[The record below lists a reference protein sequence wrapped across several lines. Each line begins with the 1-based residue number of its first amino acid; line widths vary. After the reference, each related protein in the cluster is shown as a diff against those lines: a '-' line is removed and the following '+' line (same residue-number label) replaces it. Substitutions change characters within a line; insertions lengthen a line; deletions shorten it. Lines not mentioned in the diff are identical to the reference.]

1 MIRKITG
8 PSPDDTDTGT
18 RSTAPNTPMET
29 ATQALAD
36 VKPSSPALW
45 MGVYLGAFLDLVM
58 VAALVAANRFPSLDP
73 YALERN
79 AASYG
84 LFVLLLLV
92 PVVWFLKRPVQM
104 FTAGIIGWVIFVAGY
119 DIAGLFF
126 RHLFDVLRTPFEAL
140 IEGAVLYG
148 VAAVLSWVVGMI
160 LHARR
165 HTIAPRRR
173 PAPNAIHYYR

>member
-1 MIRKITG
+1 MISRIDQ
-8 PSPDDTDTGT
+8 PLSPDSGE
-18 RSTAPNTPMET
+18 SENL
-29 ATQALAD
+29 ALANA
-36 VKPSSPALW
+36 KSSSPALW
-45 MGVYLGAFLDLVM
+45 TGVYLGALLNIVM
-58 VAALVAANRFPSLDP
+58 IAALVAANRFPSLEP

-84 LFVLLLLV
+84 LFVLFLMI
-92 PVVWFLKRPVQM
+92 PVVWFLKSPVQM
-104 FTAGIIGWVIFVAGY
+104 FTAGIVGWVLFVAGY
-119 DIAGLFF
+119 NIAGFFFHNLFN
-126 RHLFDVLRTPFEAL
+126 VLRTPFEAL

-173 PAPNAIHYYR
+173 PAHHVVHYRQ